1 MTTVKVIGAG
11 LAGAEAAW
19 QLAQRGLQVE
29 LHEMKPHKKTPAHH
43 VDTFAELVCGV
54 TKLKMRWAF

>member
-11 LAGAEAAW
+11 LAGSEAAW

-29 LHEMKPHKKTPAHH
+29 LIEMKPEKKSPA
-43 VDTFAELVCGV
+43 
-54 TKLKMRWAF
+54 AF